1 MPDGQTIV
9 EYQENDKLSPFYPNP
24 LLQTNIFLSLRP
36 VNNYNALVKN
46 DFLEIESL

>member
-9 EYQENDKLSPFYPNP
+9 QYAENDKLSPFYPNP

-36 VNNYNALVKN
+36 VNNFNPLIKN
-46 DFLEIESL
+46 DFIEIE